1 MAATI
6 RACRPVLP
14 ATGLTAVLTLG
25 WDWVLLL
32 LWLNGTVIYR
42 RLMPE
47 NSLQCLAEAVARN
60 LNLPAD
66 SVDCVLEDVG
76 LEDRCR
82 REDDVPLPLDAL
94 RTLIRKPINATAE
107 AVRAA
112 FAYARQMYAG
122 TAVAGVV
129 VTGQAAA
136 VPGLTEH
143 LGSRLDLDVRRVV
156 PADIIEAG
164 PGAEQEAGHPALIP
178 ALGLA
183 MYPEGCGR
191 AKPKLHT
198 VAQA

>member
-1 MAATI
+1 M
-6 RACRPVLP
+6 
-14 ATGLTAVLTLG
+14 GLTAVLTLG

-47 NSLQCLAEAVARN
+47 NSLRCLADAITRN
-60 LNLPAD
+60 LDLPAD
-66 SVDCVLEDVG
+66 SADCVLEDVG
-76 LEDRCR
+76 LADRCR

-94 RTLIRKPINATAE
+94 RTLIRRPINATAE
-107 AVRAA
+107 AVKAA
-112 FAYARQMYAG
+112 FAYAKQMYAG

-143 LGSRLDLDVRRVV
+143 LGSRLGVEVRRVV
-156 PADIIEAG
+156 PANVMEAC
-164 PGAEQEAGHPALIP
+164 PGIEQEAGHPALTP